1 MATDTSGLV
10 TQKEMS
16 VMDKKTA
23 KAPNNFSKQANRAG
37 MPSPHHSD
45 QQVTNAI
52 AGAANHP
59 NSTLSA
65 GARTSG
71 ITELLEQILL
81 DDDLSMQDVLLA
93 QRTSRHFL
101 LVITGSKPLQQKL
114 FLAPRDAKHAH
125 SDILINPLLNQASVR
140 RRLPFFIRRLPVPV
154 VERQGNGSQ
163 RLSAQIAT
171 QFAADLERHPT
182 RVESQAMERD
192 IVYVTLELV
201 SPHGFRETTAADY
214 STLPAGSW
222 SRMYLS
228 QPPLPVYCS
237 VDVFY
242 QRGGDSS
249 FHGWARV
256 KDTCTLDE
264 LLGAV
269 SEQKL
274 QYTYRAS
281 GRSVTRTARS

>member
-1 MATDTSGLV
+1 MATDSSGLV

-16 VMDKKTA
+16 AMDKKTA
-23 KAPNNFSKQANRAG
+23 EAPNNFSKQAN
-37 MPSPHHSD
+37 
-45 QQVTNAI
+45 Q

-59 NSTLSA
+59 TSTLSA

-114 FLAPRDAKHAH
+114 FLAPQDARHAH
-125 SDILINPLLNQASVR
+125 GNTLINPLLNQALVR

-154 VERQGNGSQ
+154 VEAQGHESQ
-163 RLSAQIAT
+163 RLSPRIAT
-171 QFAADLERHPT
+171 QSAGDVRRH
-182 RVESQAMERD
+182 RKEEESQAMGD
-192 IVYVTLELV
+192 DNVYITLDLV
-201 SPHGFRETTAADY
+201 SPYGVRETTTADY
-214 STLPAGSW
+214 SPLAAGSW
-222 SRMYLS
+222 SQMYLS

-242 QRGGDSS
+242 WPGGESS

-256 KDTCTLDE
+256 RDTCTVDE
-264 LLGAV
+264 LLRAL

-274 QYTYRAS
+274 QYIHRAS
-281 GRSVTRTARS
+281 GRPVTRTARS